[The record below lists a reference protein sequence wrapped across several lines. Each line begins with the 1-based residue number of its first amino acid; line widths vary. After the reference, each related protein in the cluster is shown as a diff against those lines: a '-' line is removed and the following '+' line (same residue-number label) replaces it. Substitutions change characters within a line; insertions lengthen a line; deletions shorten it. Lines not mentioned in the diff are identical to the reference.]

1 MQDDRQ
7 FMYRE
12 LCKLG
17 RYTGIKNKKISMFVS
32 VYSCYVFYMQGMDC
46 NKATSLWE
54 SDSTIAKIF

>member
-12 LCKLG
+12 LSKLG
-17 RYTGIKNKKISMFVS
+17 RYTGINNKKISITFVS

-46 NKATSLWE
+46 NKATSYG
-54 SDSTIAKIF
+54 SQIVP